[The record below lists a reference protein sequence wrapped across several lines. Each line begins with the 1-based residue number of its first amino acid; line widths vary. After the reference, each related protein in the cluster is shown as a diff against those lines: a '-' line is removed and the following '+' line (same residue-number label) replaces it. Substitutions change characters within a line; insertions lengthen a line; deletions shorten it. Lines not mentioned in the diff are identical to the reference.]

1 MRKQERTVY
10 EMQLRLIN
18 ERLERMENA
27 PAAAPPS
34 VNNWLTAIVNTS
46 PESLDAV
53 LYSVAGMVIGLPASA
68 ASTALGGDGASAMQ
82 VWGTIAAAGVGLG
95 IVRLSVGA
103 VDLTG
108 ALEMLADKVIAYKER
123 RNNQRDMLPPAT
135 NVRDIPVTHAGGT
148 TTVEMPEPSQFEY
161 NTRTIPSCNT
171 KDGERTIA
179 TDKLCAYLKHITNV
193 GERRKDY
200 RPDYIKQKAWPD
212 VRDYF
217 QAKGWW
223 NLPPGS
229 PTLPLACA
237 QMRGPVT
244 NANVTTRTN
253 ERTR

>member
-10 EMQLRLIN
+10 EMRLRLID

-27 PAAAPPS
+27 PAPTAPS
-34 VNNWLTAIVNTS
+34 VNNWLTAIVSTS

-68 ASTALGGDGASAMQ
+68 ASTALGGDAASAMQ

-108 ALEMLADKVIAYKER
+108 ALEMLADKVIAYKE
-123 RNNQRDMLPPAT
+123 QRSQEEVPQSV
-135 NVRDIPVTHAGGT
+135 NVRDLPIHYNGGT
-148 TTVEMPEPSQFEY
+148 TTTEMPELSQFEH

-171 KDGERTIA
+171 KGGERTIE
-179 TDKLCAYLKHITNV
+179 TDKLCAYLKYVTNI

-200 RPDYIKQKAWPD
+200 RPDYIKQKEWPD

-217 QAKGWW
+217 IAKGWW
-223 NLPPGS
+223 NLTPNSPALPP
-229 PTLPLACA
+229 ACT
-237 QMRGPVT
+237 QMRGPVMI
-244 NANVTTRTN
+244 ANVTTRTN